1 MVELKKTMR
10 KELTIR
16 MKNIR
21 ILLRNIRDGL
31 KNVFRNF
38 SLSLASIS
46 CITVTL
52 LLVSVAI
59 IGSLNVENFT
69 KLISDDFTIV
79 AFVENKAD
87 EEKEE
92 KILKEINKLSN
103 IDTVTYTSKK
113 DVAKEMMD
121 SSETFKSIISTW
133 DEDENPL
140 SDTYSIKVKDLDKIE
155 KTAEKIKK
163 IDGVEIVKYGEGMVD
178 SMVSIFNIVKKVLI
192 IIVVGL
198 VVVTAFLIANTI
210 KITIFSR
217 QEEIEIKR
225 LVGASNLS
233 IKQPFAIEGLI
244 IGILGSII
252 PILVTIYGYSF
263 LYEKTGG
270 KIFSQFIRL
279 VKPFPFVINIS
290 IVLLIIG
297 AVVGMIG
304 SNRAVRKYLKI

>member
-113 DVAKEMMD
+113 AVAKEMMD

-178 SMVSIFNIVKKVLI
+178 SMVSIFNIVKRVLI

>member
-1 MVELKKTMR
+1 
-10 KELTIR
+10 

-21 ILLRNIRDGL
+21 ILLRNIRDGF
-31 KNVFRNF
+31 KNVFRNL
-38 SLSLASIS
+38 SLSVASIS

-79 AFVENKAD
+79 AFIDNKAE

-92 KILKEINKLSN
+92 KILKEIKKLSN
-103 IDTVTYTSKK
+103 IDTITYTSKK
-113 DVAKEMMD
+113 DVAKEMKE
-121 SSETFKSIISTW
+121 SSETFNSIISSW
-133 DEDENPL
+133 GEDENPL

-163 IDGVEIVKYGEGMVD
+163 IDGIEIVKYGEGMVD
-178 SMVSIFNIVKKVLI
+178 SMVSIFDIIKKILIV
-192 IIVVGL
+192 IVAGL
-198 VVVTAFLIANTI
+198 VVVTAFLITNTI

-225 LVGASNLS
+225 LVGASNMS

-252 PILVTIYGYSF
+252 PILATIYGYSF

-279 VKPFPFVINIS
+279 VKPFPFVLNIS
-290 IVLLIIG
+290 VVLLIIG

>member
-1 MVELKKTMR
+1 
-10 KELTIR
+10 
-16 MKNIR
+16 MKNVR
-21 ILLRNIRDGL
+21 ILLRNIRDGF
-31 KNVFRNF
+31 KNVVRNL
-38 SLSLASIS
+38 SLSIASIS
-46 CITVTL
+46 CIAVTL

-87 EEKEE
+87 KEKEE
-92 KILKEINKLSN
+92 KILKDIKKISN
-103 IDTVTYTSKK
+103 IESIEYTSKK
-113 DVAKEMMD
+113 DVAKEMMA
-121 SSETFKSIISTW
+121 SSDTFKSIISSW

-163 IDGVEIVKYGEGMVD
+163 IDGIEIVKYGEGMVD
-178 SMVSIFNIVKKVLI
+178 SMVSIFNIIKKILI
-192 IIVVGL
+192 VIVVGL
-198 VVVTAFLIANTI
+198 VIVTAFLITNTI

-225 LVGASNLS
+225 LVGASNFS

-252 PILVTIYGYSF
+252 PILATIYGYAF

-290 IVLLIIG
+290 VVFLIIG
-297 AVVGMIG
+297 ATVGMIG

>member
-1 MVELKKTMR
+1 MR
-10 KELTIR
+10 KELIIR
-16 MKNIR
+16 MKNVR
-21 ILLRNIRDGL
+21 ILIRNIRDGF

-79 AFVENKAD
+79 AFIDNKAD

-92 KILKEINKLSN
+92 KILKDIKKLSN
-103 IDTVTYTSKK
+103 IDSVTFTSKK

-121 SSETFKSIISTW
+121 SSETFRSIISSW
-133 DEDENPL
+133 DEEENPL
-140 SDTYSIKVKDLDKIE
+140 SDTYSIKVKDLEKIE
-155 KTAEKIKK
+155 KTANKIKK
-163 IDGVEIVKYGEGMVD
+163 IEGVEIVKYGEGMVD
-178 SMVSIFNIVKKVLI
+178 SMVTIFDIVKKVLI
-192 IIVVGL
+192 VIVIGL
-198 VVVTAFLIANTI
+198 VIVTAFLIANTI

-225 LVGASNLS
+225 LVGASNFS

-252 PILVTIYGYSF
+252 PILATIYGYSF

-279 VKPFPFVINIS
+279 VKPFPFVLNIS
-290 IVLLIIG
+290 VVLLIIG

>member
-1 MVELKKTMR
+1 M
-10 KELTIR
+10 IR

-21 ILLRNIRDGL
+21 ILFRNIRDGF
-31 KNVFRNF
+31 KNVFRNL
-38 SLSLASIS
+38 SLSIASIS

-79 AFVENKAD
+79 AFVDNKAD
-87 EEKEE
+87 KTKED
-92 KILKEINKLSN
+92 KIKKEIKKISN
-103 IDTVTYTSKK
+103 IDSITYTSKK

-121 SSETFKSIISTW
+121 SSDTFKSIISSW
-133 DEDENPL
+133 SEEENPL
-140 SDTYSIKVKDLDKIE
+140 SDTYSIKVKNLDKIE
-155 KTAEKIKK
+155 KTAKKIKK
-163 IDGVEIVKYGEGMVD
+163 IDGIEIVKYGEGMVD
-178 SMVSIFNIVKKVLI
+178 SMVSIFKIIKKILI
-192 IIVVGL
+192 IIVIGL
-198 VVVTAFLIANTI
+198 IIVTAFLITNTI

-225 LVGASNLS
+225 LVGASNFS

-244 IGILGSII
+244 IGIFGPII

-270 KIFSQFIRL
+270 KVFSQFIRL
-279 VKPFPFVINIS
+279 VKPFPFVLNIS
-290 IVLLIIG
+290 VVLLIIG
-297 AVVGMIG
+297 AIVGMIG

>member
-1 MVELKKTMR
+1 M
-10 KELTIR
+10 IR

-21 ILLRNIRDGL
+21 ILFRNIRDGF
-31 KNVFRNF
+31 KNVIRNL
-38 SLSLASIS
+38 SLSIASIS

-79 AFVENKAD
+79 AFIDNKAD

-92 KILKEINKLSN
+92 QILKDIEKISN
-103 IDTVTYTSKK
+103 IESITYTSKNE
-113 DVAKEMMD
+113 VAKEMMA
-121 SSETFKSIISTW
+121 SSETFKSIISSW
-133 DEDENPL
+133 DDEENPL

-155 KTAEKIKK
+155 KTAKKIKK
-163 IDGVEIVKYGEGMVD
+163 VDGIEIVKYGEGMVD
-178 SMVSIFNIVKKVLI
+178 SMVSIFNIIKKVLI
-192 IIVVGL
+192 VIVIGL
-198 VVVTAFLIANTI
+198 VIVTAFLITNTI

-225 LVGASNLS
+225 LVGASNFS

-252 PILVTIYGYSF
+252 PILATIYGYSF

-290 IVLLIIG
+290 VVLLIIG
-297 AVVGMIG
+297 AIVGMIG

>member
-1 MVELKKTMR
+1 
-10 KELTIR
+10 

-21 ILLRNIRDGL
+21 ILLRNIRDGF
-31 KNVFRNF
+31 KNVFRNL
-38 SLSLASIS
+38 SLSVASIS

-79 AFVENKAD
+79 AFIENKAD

-92 KILKEINKLSN
+92 KILKEIKKLSN
-103 IDTVTYTSKK
+103 IDTITYTSKK
-113 DVAKEMMD
+113 DVAKEMKE
-121 SSETFKSIISTW
+121 SSETFNSIISSW
-133 DEDENPL
+133 NEDENPL

-163 IDGVEIVKYGEGMVD
+163 IDGIEIVKYGEGMVD
-178 SMVSIFNIVKKVLI
+178 SMVSIFNIIKKILI
-192 IIVVGL
+192 VIVAGL
-198 VVVTAFLIANTI
+198 VIVTAFLITNTI

-217 QEEIEIKR
+217 QEEIERKR

-252 PILVTIYGYSF
+252 PILATIYGYSF

-279 VKPFPFVINIS
+279 VKPFPFVLNIS